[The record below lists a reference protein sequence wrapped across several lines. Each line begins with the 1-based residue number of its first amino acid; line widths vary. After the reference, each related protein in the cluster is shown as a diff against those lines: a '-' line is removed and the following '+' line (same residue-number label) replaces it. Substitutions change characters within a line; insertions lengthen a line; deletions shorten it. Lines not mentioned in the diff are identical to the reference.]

1 MKFKALVSFS
11 GVLTAVKG
19 QVLEIGD
26 ESIKSDLLEAG
37 YIEKVTERKAVN
49 NDNKGTGRSRR
60 KKLA

>member
-37 YIEKVTERKAVN
+37 YIEKVTERKAVK
-49 NDNKGTGRSRR
+49 DENKGAGRSRR

>member
-11 GVLTAVKG
+11 GALTAVKG
-19 QVLEIGD
+19 QILEIGD

-37 YIEKVTERKAVN
+37 YIEKVTERKAVK

>member
-26 ESIKSDLLEAG
+26 ESVKSDLLEAG
-37 YIEKVTERKAVN
+37 YIEKVTERKAVK
-49 NDNKGTGRSRR
+49 NDNKGAGRSRR

>member
-37 YIEKVTERKAVN
+37 YIGKVTERKAVK
-49 NDNKGTGRSRR
+49 NDNKGAGRSRR

>member
-37 YIEKVTERKAVN
+37 YIEKVIERKAVK

-60 KKLA
+60 KELA

>member
-37 YIEKVTERKAVN
+37 YIEKVTERKAVK
-49 NDNKGTGRSRR
+49 NDNKGAGRSRR